1 MNNTSFKL
9 FSLSTLIA
17 LQSSFG
23 SYFEV
28 AFSEVDFDTRTPM
41 NALFLEGPGA
51 GSNRDTVDIDNGI
64 SLKYGFNNGWSIV
77 SSSFDASSLL
87 FDEIGGIGV
96 ILEEIDLQNI
106 MFEYT
111 FENAIGEQLYWIA
124 SLGLGL
130 AWVDYNIEGIVPG
143 AEEDVEN
150 LSLSSKDR
158 VPAFSAGVGIGY
170 KINEN
175 FDLLLHYKI
184 NNLREV
190 ELPDIELPDWD
201 MDSRSMNVGLRMKF

>member
-9 FSLSTLIA
+9 LSLSTLIA
-17 LQSSFG
+17 MQSSFG

-28 AFSEVDFDTRTPM
+28 AFSKVDFDIRTPM
-41 NALFLEGPGA
+41 NALFLEGPGS
-51 GSNRDTVDIDNGI
+51 GSNRDSVDIDNGI
-64 SLKYGFNNGWSIV
+64 SLKYGFNNGWSIM
-77 SSSFDASSLL
+77 SSSFDASSFL
-87 FDEIGGIGV
+87 FNEFGV
-96 ILEEIDLQNI
+96 ILEEIDLQNV

-111 FENAIGEQLYWIA
+111 FENAIDEQLYWIA

-130 AWVDYNIEGIVPG
+130 AWVDYDIQGTAG
-143 AEEDVEN
+143 FEEDNEN
-150 LSLSSKDR
+150 LFLSCKDR

-184 NNLREV
+184 NNLRVV
-190 ELPDIELPDWD
+190 ELSEIELPDWD
-201 MDSRSMNVGLRMKF
+201 MDSRSMNVGLRLKF